1 MQNFERFIVP
11 PKRVLECITQCREFL
26 FLYQNPLIQD
36 AILTLN
42 IISMLLVQ
50 LVAYS
55 SSYCCVILAKWHL
68 LPAWWLIMLER
79 SYELLFEYLREI
91 EIVLKSMMPT
101 PKAKLLSITRSPNF
115 LEQRETFPTYQCESD
130 WRQLECRSRLLFQ
143 KKKKV
148 SFSWVIILN
157 EEGIRYFL

>member
-1 MQNFERFIVP
+1 MHTFKKFIVH
-11 PKRVLECITQCREFL
+11 PKRALKCITQCREFL
-26 FLYQNPLIQD
+26 FLYQNPSIQN

-55 SSYCCVILAKWHL
+55 SSYCCIILAKWPL
-68 LPAWWLIMLER
+68 LPAWWFMMIDNAWEKLLITLRILTRDRNSLE
-79 SYELLFEYLREI
+79 
-91 EIVLKSMMPT
+91 VDDAN
-101 PKAKLLSITRSPNF
+101 PKAKLLNITRSPNF

-143 KKKKV
+143 RKRKK
-148 SFSWVIILN
+148 
-157 EEGIRYFL
+157 GRFLELSY